1 MPLEMHDGAF
11 VPEPGSA
18 VPAPGRYAA
27 RLVGSGCVEL
37 TVTAEGALLVQGP
50 LVPGSA
56 TIQLR

>member
-1 MPLEMHDGAF
+1 MHDGAF

-56 TIQLR
+56 TIELR